1 MEAIEAI
8 LLLVLGLL
16 VGAAGMYAMRTPA
29 QTAQIP
35 DEEVQVIQQPV
46 VQESPS
52 PYWWWYG
59 LPNRYPAYISP
70 YWFYDVPYYGPITG
84 SDYYP
89 SPKPWYG
96 GRGMYAPHGPRP
108 GYSGVSVGGGGG
120 GGGHGGSGMGGG
132 GGGHG
137 GK

>member
-1 MEAIEAI
+1 MEATEAI

-16 VGAAGMYAMRTPA
+16 VGAAGMYAFRAPA
-29 QTAQIP
+29 QTP
-35 DEEVQVIQQPV
+35 P
-46 VQESPS
+46 VQEDVTIVEDRPA

-59 LPNRYPAYISP
+59 LPQRDPSFISP

-89 SPKPWYG
+89 RPKPWYG
-96 GRGMYAPHGPRP
+96 GRGGYAPHGPRP

-120 GGGHGGSGMGGG
+120 GHGGG

-137 GK
+137 GGGR

>member
-1 MEAIEAI
+1 METTEAI
-8 LLLVLGLL
+8 LLLLLGLL
-16 VGAAGMYAMRTPA
+16 VGAAGMFALRTPA
-29 QTAQIP
+29 QKAAQTP
-35 DEEVQVIQQPV
+35 AENIQIIQPQAV
-46 VQESPS
+46 EESPS

-59 LPNRYPAYISP
+59 LPNRYPTYISP

-84 SDYYP
+84 SEYYP

-120 GGGHGGSGMGGG
+120 GGG

-137 GK
+137 GGR